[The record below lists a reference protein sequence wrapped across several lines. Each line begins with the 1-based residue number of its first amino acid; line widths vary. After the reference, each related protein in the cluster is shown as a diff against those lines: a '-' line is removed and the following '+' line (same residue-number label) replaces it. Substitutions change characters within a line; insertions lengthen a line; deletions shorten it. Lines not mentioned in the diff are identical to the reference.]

1 MRVIW
6 QSKAVKQL
14 KKIREKAIRERIL
27 YATRGLVASPDI
39 ANIKK
44 LSRHEYGYRLR
55 VGSWRVLFNAFEE
68 IDIVSIEEV
77 KKRDEHTY

>member
-6 QSKAVKQL
+6 QPKAVKQM
-14 KKIREKAIRERIL
+14 KKIGEKSIRERIL
-27 YATRGLVASPDI
+27 YATRGLTAFPDI

-44 LSRHEYGYRLR
+44 LSHHEYGYRLR
-55 VGSWRVLFNAFEE
+55 GSSWRILFNAFEE
-68 IDIVSIEEV
+68 IGIISIEEV